1 MGGFKGLYMIKKEI
15 ENTKAEAGGGLCMA
29 VVFAVLIFGFLGSQG
44 CVPLI
49 TGLKQYKGS
58 DGSEMNFITGADI
71 TFGANGLDSVDNN
84 RGIAPEK
91 YKK

>member
-1 MGGFKGLYMIKKEI
+1 MQKIIEVKRETKGDSVALGMFWLGVI
-15 ENTKAEAGGGLCMA
+15 LM
-29 VVFAVLIFGFLGSQG
+29 FLLFLQG
-44 CVPLI
+44 CIPLV